1 MSVFNNAL
9 HGGKIGNSVEADAPH
24 TSAQNAKLRRQY
36 FIGFGVIAVV
46 VGVLIGL
53 SVGGYI

>member
-1 MSVFNNAL
+1 MSIFNNAL
-9 HGGKIGNSVEADAPH
+9 HGGKISNSVEADAPH
-24 TSAQNAKLRRQY
+24 TMAQSAKQRRQY

-53 SVGGYI
+53 NVGGYI